1 MGIKARYLIRV
12 DDICPTMPWDRWLQ
26 LEDLFIRNK
35 VSPIL
40 AVIPDNQDVEL
51 HRAPARENFW
61 DHVRSWQGR
70 GWTIGLH
77 GHQHLYVTKSRG
89 IVEGCPYSEF
99 AGLPL
104 EAQRTKLQAAID
116 IFRRERVDPEVWVAP
131 AHSFDK
137 NTLKV
142 LRQLGISNVSDG
154 LHLFPC
160 RDSDGMLWVP
170 QQLGTFRRVPVG
182 IWTVCIHLEDP
193 LYEKPGYLERQIETY
208 QHAII
213 GMPEV
218 LAKHANRGCT
228 TANTCFAGSLGWA
241 KRLGRWHNPFVRY
254 ET

>member
-1 MGIKARYLIRV
+1 MPMLGNNVGIKARYLIRV

-160 RDSDGMLWVP
+160 RDSDGMLWYHNNWERFGVF
-170 QQLGTFRRVPVG
+170 QSAFGRSAF
-182 IWTVCIHLEDP
+182 IWKILYMRSQVISRGRSKLINTQSSVCL
-193 LYEKPGYLERQIETY
+193 K
-208 QHAII
+208 
-213 GMPEV
+213 
-218 LAKHANRGCT
+218 
-228 TANTCFAGSLGWA
+228 F
-241 KRLGRWHNPFVRY
+241 
-254 ET
+254 